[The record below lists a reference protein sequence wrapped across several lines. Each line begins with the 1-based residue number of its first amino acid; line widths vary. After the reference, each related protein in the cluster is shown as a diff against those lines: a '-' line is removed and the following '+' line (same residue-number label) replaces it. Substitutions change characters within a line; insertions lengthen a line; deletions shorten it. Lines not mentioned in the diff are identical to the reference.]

1 MAEKKYIAF
10 INKLINDTKERNIK
24 WEYLDKNKTLY
35 EGMGWTKSSNM
46 FGLLQG
52 EKEIVH
58 TDFNIEDSFY
68 TKMNGTYIVIYVYG
82 IQPATLYVIPETF
95 KKIVALSPDEY
106 GEFITRLLNLV
117 QSQFPSGETFIDGF
131 LSNNEEK

>member
-10 INKLINDTKERNIK
+10 INKLINDTKESKIK

-46 FGLLQG
+46 FDLLQG

-82 IQPATLYVIPETF
+82 IQPATLYVIPE
-95 KKIVALSPDEY
+95 KL
-106 GEFITRLLNLV
+106 
-117 QSQFPSGETFIDGF
+117 
-131 LSNNEEK
+131 